1 MDRYAHVAQYV
12 YSSVWAILPDKLQT
26 IISLLEFRRAGGVLT
41 DAEIAER
48 IGAVSRPA
56 LRASGAVAVIPIFG
70 TIAHHAG
77 MMIESSG
84 GVSTESI
91 ASRFRAAMADPQVG
105 AVLLHIDSPGGS
117 AAGVPELAAE
127 IHAAR
132 GPKPIVA
139 QADSMAASAAY
150 WIGTAADELVV
161 TPSGLVGSIGVISG
175 HQDISEALAKEGV
188 RTTLITAGKHKGEG
202 NPYAPLSDEDRAA
215 IQERVDD
222 YYNLFVRAVAKHR
235 GVSVESVRSGYGEGR
250 VVTAKR
256 AVDLG
261 MADRVAT
268 IDETIARLASPRRQ
282 GNAARAERVRLLL
295 Y

>member
-12 YSSVWAILPDKLQT
+12 YSSVWAILPDKLQ
-26 IISLLEFRRAGGVLT
+26 IILSLLEFRRSGGVLT

-56 LRASGAVAVIPIFG
+56 IRASGAVAVIPIFG

-77 MMIESSG
+77 MMVESSG

-91 ASRFRAAMADPQVG
+91 ASRFRAALADPQVG

-117 AAGVPELAAE
+117 VSGVPELAAE

-132 GPKPIVA
+132 GQKPIVA
-139 QADSMAASAAY
+139 QADAMAASAAY

-161 TPSGLVGSIGVISG
+161 TPSGMVGSIGVISS
-175 HQDISEALAKEGV
+175 HTDYSEALAKEGV
-188 RTTLITAGKHKGEG
+188 RTTLITAGKYKGEG
-202 NPYAPLSDEDRAA
+202 NPYAPLSDEDRTAM
-215 IQERVDD
+215 QERIDD
-222 YYNLFVRAVAKHR
+222 YYGMFVKAVARHR
-235 GVSVESVRSGYGEGR
+235 GVSVEAVRSGYGEGR
-250 VVTAKR
+250 VVTARR

-268 IDETIARLASPRRQ
+268 LDETISRLTGPRRQ
-282 GNAARAERVRLLL
+282 GNAARAERARMLL